1 MLNKLTKRHRKK
13 DNERILCEYIWMWHM
28 SGSFIYA
35 HIYIYVG
42 FPGGT
47 RGKESTC
54 QWRRHKRCKFDP
66 WTGKIPWRRKWQPTP
81 VSLPGKSHD
90 RAAWRA
96 TVHRFTKSQTQLKR
110 LNTHTCIHIGTYI
123 YIYQSQFILF
133 FESAFTE
140 NCILNSFML
149 WIIFAK

>member
-1 MLNKLTKRHRKK
+1 
-13 DNERILCEYIWMWHM
+13 M

-54 QWRRHKRCKFDP
+54 QWRRHKRCEFDP

-81 VSLPGKSHD
+81 VSCLANPMTGQPGGLQSIG
-90 RAAWRA
+90 
-96 TVHRFTKSQTQLKR
+96 SQRVKTQLKR

-149 WIIFAK
+149 